1 MAEITITYSDRL
13 QGWTS
18 FFSFRP
24 EWMLGLNNT
33 FYSMKEGN
41 LFRHRDNTVNR
52 NTFYGTYFDSSIT
65 NVFNDEPT
73 VAKMFKTIGLEGT
86 HPWEAVIT
94 SDLEAG
100 QIQTKWFVPKEGDW
114 YGNIRRNDNNTDL
127 DLMSA
132 QGVGNCALPVSVL
145 LPPSVTIPFGFNINQ
160 MVNVGDTIYKNGV
173 GVGDVIGV
181 AAYVTANAIKI
192 NNPINLPALGDL
204 ILAIKDSVAESY
216 GARGYYLEVQLINSL
231 TTQTELFSMSS
242 SAFKSYP

>member
-1 MAEITITYSDRL
+1 
-13 QGWTS
+13 
-18 FFSFRP
+18 
-24 EWMLGLNNT
+24 
-33 FYSMKEGN
+33 
-41 LFRHRDNTVNR
+41 
-52 NTFYGTYFDSSIT
+52 
-65 NVFNDEPT
+65 
-73 VAKMFKTIGLEGT
+73 MFKTIGLEGT
-86 HPWEAVIT
+86 HPWEAVIN

-100 QIQTKWFVPKEGDW
+100 QIQTSWFVPKEGDW

-132 QGVGNCALPVSVL
+132 QGVGNCAQVAGVVPG
-145 LPPSVTIPFGFNINQ
+145 TITITFGFNINQ

-173 GVGDVIGV
+173 GAGDLIGV
-181 AAYVTANAIKI
+181 ATYVTANTITVTVSTNA
-192 NNPINLPALGDL
+192 PVLGDL